1 MYVCHLPITIL
12 VLFKV
17 KINPITVPW
26 SYLAWLHF
34 PFPAWEQMLSKLS
47 ERASD
52 RLKCSWQEE
61 GKKKRKDYRRWKVK
75 MEGSNGG
82 SSARETSLPF
92 LAITPS
98 FHIKSVH
105 GENMWSTICSRKNKI
120 SAGKNKNPTLN
131 LQPSKITPVV
141 CTASNK
147 TQFDLIW
154 NA

>member
-1 MYVCHLPITIL
+1 MHICHLPKTIL

-52 RLKCSWQEE
+52 RLKCSWQE
-61 GKKKRKDYRRWKVK
+61 GKKKKKDYRLRRVK
-75 MEGSNGG
+75 TEGSNSG
-82 SSARETSLPF
+82 SSGRETSLPF

-105 GENMWSTICSRKNKI
+105 GENTWSAICSRKNKI
-120 SAGKNKNPTLN
+120 SASKNKNPTLD
-131 LQPSKITPVV
+131 LQPSKSTAVV
-141 CTASNK
+141 STALSLNSVW
-147 TQFDLIW
+147 FVEL
-154 NA
+154 